1 VKRLQV
7 LLTYEQLAELIAE
20 VAEVEDGKIVTMI
33 DLADVR
39 MIKIQFMGIGW
50 ECEDGTEPNVI
61 RTSA

>member
-7 LLTYEQLAELIAE
+7 LLTYEQLANLIAE

-39 MIKIQFMGIGW
+39 MIKIQFMGIGR